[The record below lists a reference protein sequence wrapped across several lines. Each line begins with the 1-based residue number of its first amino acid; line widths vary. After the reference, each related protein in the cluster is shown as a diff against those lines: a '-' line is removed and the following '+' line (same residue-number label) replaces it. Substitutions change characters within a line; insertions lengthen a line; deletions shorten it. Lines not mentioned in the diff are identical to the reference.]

1 LRLLDSA
8 GPAPRSRRSRGRPAV
23 FVDYSGRRR
32 RLMVVVGTAVGSVL
46 LATLGLLIAGLTG
59 ASPVRVPGFP
69 DSGRVNVDQQAPAI
83 APQPSTL
90 ESAPGAGST
99 AGVPPTPGATSAESE
114 NRRVPTQTPSHRP
127 KPTKP

>member
-1 LRLLDSA
+1 MLDSA
-8 GPAPRSRRSRGRPAV
+8 GPAPRSRRSWGRAAV
-23 FVDYSGRRR
+23 FVDQSGRRR

-69 DSGRVNVDQQAPAI
+69 DSGRVNVDQKAPAI

-90 ESAPGAGST
+90 ESAPDAGST
-99 AGVPPTPGATSAESE
+99 AGVLPTPGVTYAENE